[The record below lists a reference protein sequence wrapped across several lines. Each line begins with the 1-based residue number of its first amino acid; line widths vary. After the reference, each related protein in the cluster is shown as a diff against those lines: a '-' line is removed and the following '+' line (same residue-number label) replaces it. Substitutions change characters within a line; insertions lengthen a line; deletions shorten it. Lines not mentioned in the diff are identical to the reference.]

1 MIANFY
7 LMAESFTQNGDITDE
22 IIEDKIKRLSEDVAL
37 IHQYKDT
44 NKLYTNYN
52 DLYPQIF
59 FQTFTVEDFLCNPQK
74 LKQKGIDRDVIN
86 SLQKI
91 LEKSSDTKFS
101 SLEVVEGLLNW
112 NNEDECHGIIAFN
125 KIDRVDE
132 NFQIIYGI
140 DGWLKF
146 RRHFLSL

>member
-1 MIANFY
+1 MDGYEYKRRDFLKKLGLIASATV
-7 LMAESFTQNGDITDE
+7 LTASGAVKLTE

-91 LEKSSDTKFS
+91 LEKF
-101 SLEVVEGLLNW
+101 
-112 NNEDECHGIIAFN
+112 
-125 KIDRVDE
+125 
-132 NFQIIYGI
+132 
-140 DGWLKF
+140 
-146 RRHFLSL
+146 